1 MMKKLFMTL
10 AVLVLVMQP
19 AFAFTLSS
27 ADQSVSTCPSN
38 TGLFVAQV
46 GNTGSSTEIYTLG
59 LSGAASGWASVAPAG
74 FALGPGQSQDVYV
87 YVTPSS
93 NAQVGNY
100 PLTLTVSSGTSSQN
114 LAFDY
119 TVESCHDISLTAQTN
134 ELSVC
139 SGNSASYVLN
149 LRNDGQWEDTFDLAV
164 SGEAGIWSSLSRNSV
179 SLAPGESEQLSVVVT
194 PPRNEVGVYSLAV
207 SATSQSAGVVVAQS
221 LTIASRSCYDFDMVA
236 SENYVSF
243 CDNSE
248 AKVPVTITNSGSEN
262 DVYSLDLNGNSWS
275 VLDRDS
281 ISVPAGASAAF
292 NLILTPGF
300 GDVGTSVFNI
310 EAEATTG
317 DTSDSVTMNSNVLT
331 CRDTSLDIESSS
343 IELCP
348 GTSETVNVMLTN
360 AGQFQES
367 YSLTVDGPSWVN
379 LDRNS
384 VILASGESATMQLS
398 LSPQTNAGLIY
409 EDVTVSAKS
418 QNVGNTQDSDSIRV
432 NVPVRAA
439 CYNVDVSTEHRAVT
453 VAYGEGALVPIVV
466 QNIGSQSNT
475 YEFTVSGDGAQF
487 AQINPGAIE
496 VEGNTVEEA
505 YLYISVPRDAAKTSY
520 TIAVAAQSGDLRD
533 STAVI
538 LTVSDE
544 EPKFIGAVPES
555 LRDAGSGAVSSVWS
569 GLVSL
574 YSVTSNFVINYW
586 YIFPALL
593 ALLVVLYGLGR
604 VRDSESW
611 MKDLELLEQE
621 LELSE
626 KKEIPKPKKTQPSL
640 LKRFS
645 DWLMEEDEVK
655 VVTKSKPP
663 VKSETKV
670 KKEPGRF
677 QRFSDW
683 LMEENVPKAKP
694 KAKPTP
700 RPKPKK
706 TQPSLLKRFSDWLME
721 DDEVVQVTRKPGKSL
736 LEQAKEFLFEEVP
749 VTEEKVRKPKPKKKE
764 KGLWQKFIDWLEEE
778 DESKPKPKSRSRST
792 PKPKTKK
799 EPGLL
804 QKFSD
809 WLMEED
815 DKPKTKPKPK
825 PKKKEKGIW
834 QKFIDWLEEE
844 D

>member
-10 AVLVLVMQP
+10 AILTLVMQP

-27 ADQSVSTCPSN
+27 ADQSISTCPSN

-46 GNTGSSTEIYTLG
+46 GNSGSSTETYSLG
-59 LSGAASGWASVAPAG
+59 VSGAASGWASVAPAG
-74 FALGPGQSQDVYV
+74 FALGPSQSQDIYV

-93 NAQVGNY
+93 NAQTGNY
-100 PLTLTVSSGTSSQN
+100 PLTLTVSSGASSQN
-114 LAFDY
+114 LLFDY
-119 TVESCHDISLTAQTN
+119 EVESCHDISLTAQVN

-139 SGNSASYVLN
+139 SGASASYTLN
-149 LRNDGQWEDTFDLAV
+149 LRNEGQWEDTFDLAV
-164 SGEAGIWSSLSRNSV
+164 SGEAGPWSSLSRNSV
-179 SLAPGESEQLSVVVT
+179 SLAPGESEQVSVLVT
-194 PPRNEVGVYSLAV
+194 PPRNNVGVYSLAV

-221 LTIASRSCYDFDMVA
+221 LTITSRSCYDFDMAA

-262 DVYSLDLNGNSWS
+262 NVYSLDLDGTSWS

-281 ISVPAGASAAF
+281 ISVPAGASGTF
-292 NLILTPGF
+292 NLVLTPSF

-310 EAEATTG
+310 EAEAATG
-317 DTSDSVTMNSNVLT
+317 DTSDSVIINANVLT

-343 IELCP
+343 IELCS
-348 GTSETVNVMLTN
+348 GTSDTVDVMLTN

-367 YSLTVDGPSWVN
+367 YSLTVDGPSWVT

-384 VILASGESATMQLS
+384 VILASGESSSMQLS
-398 LSPQTNAGLIY
+398 LTPPTNVGLIY
-409 EDVTVSAKS
+409 EDVTINARS
-418 QNVGNTQDSDSIRV
+418 QNVGNTQDSDEIRV
-432 NVPVRAA
+432 NVPVRTA
-439 CYNVDVSTEHRAVT
+439 CYNVDLSAEHKSLT

-466 QNIGSQSNT
+466 RNTGSQNNI
-475 YEFTVSGDGAQF
+475 YEFTISGDGAQF

-496 VEGNTVEEA
+496 VEGNTVEET
-505 YLYISVPRDAAKTSY
+505 YLYISVPLDAAKNSY
-520 TIAVAAQSGDLRD
+520 TISVAAQSGDLRD
-533 STAVI
+533 STSVF

-544 EPKFIGAVPES
+544 EPKFVGAIP
-555 LRDAGSGAVSSVWS
+555 GSNSGLLSSVWGELS
-569 GLVSL
+569 GL
-574 YSVTSNFVINYW
+574 YSVASNFVVNYW
-586 YIFPALL
+586 FVFPALL

-621 LELSE
+621 LEFSE
-626 KKEIPKPKKTQPSL
+626 KKAKPKPKPKKTQPSL

-655 VVTKSKPP
+655 IITNSKPLI
-663 VKSETKV
+663 KSETKV
-670 KKEPGRF
+670 KKEPGIF

-683 LMEENVPKAKP
+683 LMEEDTPKAKP
-694 KAKPTP
+694 KPKAK
-700 RPKPKK
+700 KE
-706 TQPSLLKRFSDWLME
+706 SGMLKRVSDWLME
-721 DDEVVQVTRKPGKSL
+721 DDEVVQVTRKPGKSFF
-736 LEQAKEFLFEEVP
+736 EQAKEFLFEEVP
-749 VTEEKVRKPKPKKKE
+749 VAEEKIKVKAKPRTKKKE
-764 KGLWQKFIDWLEEE
+764 KGIWQKFIDWLEEE
-778 DESKPKPKSRSRST
+778 DEPKVKVKRTVKKVAPK
-792 PKPKTKK
+792 KTQ
-799 EPGLL
+799 PGIL
-804 QKFSD
+804 QRFSD

-815 DKPKTKPKPK
+815 EPKAKEKPKPKPK

>member
-10 AVLVLVMQP
+10 AILTLVMQP

-27 ADQSVSTCPSN
+27 AEQSISTCPSN

-46 GNTGSSTEIYTLG
+46 GNSGSATEIYTLG
-59 LSGAASGWASVAPAG
+59 LSGAASSWASVAPAG

-100 PLTLTVSSGTSSQN
+100 PLTLTVSSGSSSQN
-114 LAFDY
+114 LVFNY
-119 TVESCHDISLTAQTN
+119 NVESCYDISLTTQVN

-139 SGNSASYVLN
+139 SGNPASYVLN

-164 SGEAGIWSSLSRNSV
+164 SGEAGSWSSLSRNSV
-179 SLAPGESEQLSVVVT
+179 SLAPGASEQVSVLVT
-194 PPRNEVGVYSLAV
+194 PPRNNVGVYSLATA
-207 SATSQSAGVVVAQS
+207 ATSQSAGVVVAQS
-221 LTIASRSCYDFDMVA
+221 LTINSRSCYDFDMVS

-262 DVYSLDLNGNSWS
+262 NVYSLDLEGTSWS

-281 ISVPAGASAAF
+281 LSVPAGASGTF

-300 GDVGTSVFNI
+300 NDVGTSVFNI
-310 EAEATTG
+310 AAEASEG
-317 DTSDSVTMNSNVLT
+317 DNSDSVTINANILT

-343 IELCP
+343 IELCS
-348 GTSETVNVMLTN
+348 GTSETVDVMLTN

-367 YSLTVDGPSWVN
+367 YSLTVEGPSWVK

-384 VILASGESATMQLS
+384 VVLNSGESSTLQLS
-398 LSPQTNAGLIY
+398 LTPKTNVGLIY
-409 EDVTVSAKS
+409 EDITVTARS
-418 QNVGNTQDSDSIRV
+418 QNVGNTQDSDLIRV
-432 NVPVRAA
+432 TVPVRAA
-439 CYNVDVSTEHRAVT
+439 CYNVDLKTEHSSVT
-453 VAYGEGALVPIVV
+453 VAYGEGALVPIIVR
-466 QNIGSQSNT
+466 NTGSQSNI
-475 YEFTVSGDGAQF
+475 YEFTVSGEGAQF

-496 VEGNTVEEA
+496 IEGNSVEET
-505 YLYISVPRDAAKTSY
+505 YLYISVPRDAAKNSY
-520 TIAVAAQSGDLRD
+520 TISVAAHSGELRD

-544 EPKFIGAVPES
+544 EPNFLGATPE
-555 LRDAGSGAVSSVWS
+555 VSSSEGTSSWS
-569 GLVSL
+569 SLVSL
-574 YSVTSNFVINYW
+574 YSTAANFVINYW
-586 YIFPALL
+586 YVFPALL

-621 LELSE
+621 LEVSE
-626 KKEIPKPKKTQPSL
+626 KKEKPKKKTQPSL

-645 DWLMEEDEVK
+645 DWLMEEDEIK
-655 VVTKSKPP
+655 IITKSKPK

-670 KKEPGRF
+670 KKEPGML

-683 LMEENVPKAKP
+683 LMEEDEVKP
-694 KAKPTP
+694 KVKS
-700 RPKPKK
+700 KPKK
-706 TQPSLLKRFSDWLME
+706 KKESGTFKRFSDWLME
-721 DDEVVQVTRKPGKSL
+721 DSEKVEITGTPGKPL
-736 LEQAKEFLFEEVP
+736 LDQAKEFLFEEVP
-749 VTEEKVRKPKPKKKE
+749 VVEEKAKPSTKKKE

-778 DESKPKPKSRSRST
+778 DESKVKAKPKVKKAT
-792 PKPKTKK
+792 PKKTQ
-799 EPGLL
+799 PSLL
-804 QKFSD
+804 KRFSD

-815 DKPKTKPKPK
+815 DPKAKAKPKSKIN
-825 PKKKEKGIW
+825 KKEKGLW

>member
-10 AVLVLVMQP
+10 AILTLVMQP

-27 ADQSVSTCPSN
+27 ADQSISTCPSN

-46 GNTGSSTEIYTLG
+46 ANSGSSTEIFTLG
-59 LSGAASGWASVAPAG
+59 VSGAASGWASVAPAG

-93 NAQVGNY
+93 NAQAGNY
-100 PLTLTVSSGTSSQN
+100 PLTLTVSSGSSSQN
-114 LAFDY
+114 LVFNY
-119 TVESCHDISLTAQTN
+119 NVESCYDISLTTQVN

-139 SGNSASYVLN
+139 SGSPASYTLN

-164 SGEAGIWSSLSRNSV
+164 SGEAGPWSSLSRTSV
-179 SLAPGESEQLSVVVT
+179 SLVPGESEQVSVLVT
-194 PPRNEVGVYSLAV
+194 PPRNNVGVYSLAAA
-207 SATSQSAGVVVAQS
+207 ATSQSASVVAQS
-221 LTIASRSCYDFDMVA
+221 LTINSRSCYEFDMIS

-262 DVYSLDLNGNSWS
+262 NVYSLDLEGTGWS

-281 ISVPAGASAAF
+281 LSIPAGSSATF

-300 GDVGTSVFNI
+300 NDVGTSVFNI
-310 EAEATTG
+310 DAEAATG
-317 DTSDSVTMNSNVLT
+317 DTSDAVTINANVLT

-343 IELCP
+343 IELCS
-348 GTSETVNVMLTN
+348 GTSETVDVMLTN

-367 YSLTVDGPSWVN
+367 YSLTVDGPSWAK

-384 VILASGESATMQLS
+384 VILASGESATMKLS
-398 LSPQTNAGLIY
+398 LTPETNVGLIH
-409 EDVTVSAKS
+409 EDVTINARS

-432 NVPVRAA
+432 TVPVRAA
-439 CYNVDVSTEHRAVT
+439 CYNVDLETEHSAVT
-453 VAYGEGALVPIVV
+453 VAYGEGALVPIIVK
-466 QNIGSQSNT
+466 NTGSQSNI
-475 YEFTVSGDGAQF
+475 YEFTVSGEGSQF

-496 VEGNTVEEA
+496 VEGNSVEET
-505 YLYISVPRDAAKTSY
+505 YLYISIPRDAAKNSY
-520 TIAVAAQSGDLRD
+520 SISVAAHSGELRD

-538 LTVSDE
+538 LTISDE
-544 EPKFIGAVPES
+544 EPKFVGATPETS
-555 LRDAGSGAVSSVWS
+555 SEGSGAGASIWS
-569 GLVSL
+569 GIVSL

-586 YIFPALL
+586 YVFPALL

-621 LELSE
+621 LDVSE
-626 KKEIPKPKKTQPSL
+626 KKEKPKPKKTQPSL

-655 VVTKSKPP
+655 IITKSKPK

-670 KKEPGRF
+670 KKEPGML

-683 LMEENVPKAKP
+683 LMEEDEPKAKAKTKPKAKKEPGRLQRLSEWLMEEDEKVEITRKPGKPLLEQAKEFLFEEVPVVEEKAKP
-694 KAKPTP
+694 KKKVVKKDGLWKKFIDWLEEEDEPKSKSKP
-700 RPKPKK
+700 KLKKVAPKK

-721 DDEVVQVTRKPGKSL
+721 
-736 LEQAKEFLFEEVP
+736 
-749 VTEEKVRKPKPKKKE
+749 
-764 KGLWQKFIDWLEEE
+764 E
-778 DESKPKPKSRSRST
+778 DEPKVKSQVKPKS
-792 PKPKTKK
+792 KPN
-799 EPGLL
+799 
-804 QKFSD
+804 
-809 WLMEED
+809 
-815 DKPKTKPKPK
+815 
-825 PKKKEKGIW
+825 KKEKGIW

>member
-1 MMKKLFMTL
+1 MKKLFMTL
-10 AVLVLVMQP
+10 AILTLVMQP

-27 ADQSVSTCPSN
+27 AEQSISTCPSN

-46 GNTGSSTEIYTLG
+46 SNPGSSTEIYTLG

-100 PLTLTVSSGTSSQN
+100 PLTLTVSSGSSSQN
-114 LAFDY
+114 LLFNY
-119 TVESCHDISLTAQTN
+119 NVESCYDISLTTQVN

-139 SGNSASYVLN
+139 SGNPASYVLN
-149 LRNDGQWEDTFDLAV
+149 LRNEGQWKDTFDLAV
-164 SGEAGIWSSLSRNSV
+164 SGEAGPWSSLSRNSI
-179 SLAPGESEQLSVVVT
+179 SLVPGESEQVSVLVT
-194 PPRNEVGVYSLAV
+194 PPRNNVGVYSLAAA
-207 SATSQSAGVVVAQS
+207 ATSQSAGVVVAQS
-221 LTIASRSCYDFDMVA
+221 LTINSRSCYDFDMVS

-262 DVYSLDLNGNSWS
+262 NFYSLELEGTSWS

-281 ISVPAGASAAF
+281 ISVPAGASGTF
-292 NLILTPGF
+292 NLVLTPGF

-310 EAEATTG
+310 AAEASEG
-317 DTSDSVTMNSNVLT
+317 DTSDSVTINANVLT

-343 IELCP
+343 IELCS
-348 GTSETVNVMLTN
+348 GTNEIVDVMLTN

-367 YSLTVDGPSWVN
+367 YSLTVDGPSWAK

-384 VILASGESATMQLS
+384 VILASGESSTMKLS
-398 LSPQTNAGLIY
+398 LTPETNVGLIH
-409 EDVTVSAKS
+409 EDITINARS
-418 QNVGNTQDSDSIRV
+418 QNVGNTQDSDSVRV
-432 NVPVRAA
+432 TVPVRAA
-439 CYNVDVSTEHRAVT
+439 CYNVDLETEHSSVT
-453 VAYGEGALVPIVV
+453 VAYGEGALVPIIIK
-466 QNIGSQSNT
+466 NTGSQSNI
-475 YEFTVSGDGAQF
+475 YEFTVSGEGAQF

-496 VEGNTVEEA
+496 VEGNSVEET
-505 YLYISVPRDAAKTSY
+505 YLYISIPRDAAKNSY
-520 TIAVAAQSGDLRD
+520 SISVAAHSGELRD

-538 LTVSDE
+538 LTISDE
-544 EPKFIGAVPES
+544 EPKFVGATPETS
-555 LRDAGSGAVSSVWS
+555 SEGSGAGASIWS
-569 GLVSL
+569 GIVSL

-586 YIFPALL
+586 YVFPALL

-604 VRDSESW
+604 VRDSDSW

-621 LELSE
+621 LDVSE
-626 KKEIPKPKKTQPSL
+626 KKEKPKPKNTQPSL

-655 VVTKSKPP
+655 IITKSKPK

-670 KKEPGRF
+670 KKEPGML

-683 LMEENVPKAKP
+683 LMEE
-694 KAKPTP
+694 
-700 RPKPKK
+700 
-706 TQPSLLKRFSDWLME
+706 
-721 DDEVVQVTRKPGKSL
+721 DEKVEITRKPGKPL

-749 VTEEKVRKPKPKKKE
+749 VTEEKVRKPKAKKKE

-778 DESKPKPKSRSRST
+778 DAPKAKAKPKVK
-792 PKPKTKK
+792 KVALKKTQ
-799 EPGLL
+799 PSLL
-804 QKFSD
+804 KRFSD

-815 DKPKTKPKPK
+815 EPKTKSKPK
-825 PKKKEKGIW
+825 PASKPKSKNKEKGLW

>member
-10 AVLVLVMQP
+10 AILTLVMQP

-27 ADQSVSTCPSN
+27 ADQSISTCPSN

-46 GNTGSSTEIYTLG
+46 GNTGSSTDIFSLG
-59 LSGAASGWASVAPAG
+59 VSGAASGWASVAPAG
-74 FALGPGQSQDVYV
+74 FALGPAQSQDVYV

-100 PLTLTVSSGTSSQN
+100 PLTLTVSSGASSQN
-114 LAFDY
+114 LLFNY
-119 TVESCHDISLTAQTN
+119 NVESCHDISLTTQVN

-149 LRNDGQWEDTFDLAV
+149 LRNDGQWEDTFDLEV
-164 SGEAGIWSSLSRNSV
+164 SGEAGPWSSLSRNSV
-179 SLAPGESEQLSVVVT
+179 SLVPGESEQISVLVT
-194 PPRNEVGVYSLAV
+194 PPRNNVGVYSLAV

-221 LTIASRSCYDFDMVA
+221 LTITSRSCYDFDMVA

-248 AKVPVTITNSGSEN
+248 AKVPVTVTNSGSEN
-262 DVYSLDLNGNSWS
+262 NVYSLDLDGTGWS

-281 ISVPAGASAAF
+281 ISVPAGASGTF
-292 NLILTPGF
+292 NLVLTPGF

-310 EAEATTG
+310 EAEAATG
-317 DTSDSVTMNSNVLT
+317 DTSDSVTINANVLT

-343 IELCP
+343 IELCS
-348 GTSETVNVMLTN
+348 GTSDTVDVMLTN

-367 YSLTVDGPSWVN
+367 YSLTVEGPSWVT

-384 VILASGESATMQLS
+384 VILASGESSSMQLS
-398 LSPQTNAGLIY
+398 LTPPTNVGLIY
-409 EDVTVSAKS
+409 EDVTINARS

-439 CYNVDVSTEHRAVT
+439 CYNVDIAAEHKSVT

-466 QNIGSQSNT
+466 RNTGSQSNI
-475 YEFTVSGDGAQF
+475 YEFTISGDGAQF

-496 VEGNTVEEA
+496 VEGNTVEET
-505 YLYISVPRDAAKTSY
+505 YLYISVPLDAAKTSY
-520 TIAVAAQSGDLRD
+520 TISVAAQSGDLRD
-533 STAVI
+533 STPVF

-544 EPKFIGAVPES
+544 EPKFVGGILGSDSS
-555 LRDAGSGAVSSVWS
+555 LLSSIW
-569 GLVSL
+569 GDLLGL
-574 YSVTSNFVINYW
+574 YSVASNFVVNYW
-586 YIFPALL
+586 FVFPALL

-621 LELSE
+621 LEFSE
-626 KKEIPKPKKTQPSL
+626 KKEKPRPKKTQPSL

-655 VVTKSKPP
+655 IITKSKPP

-670 KKEPGRF
+670 KKEPGIF

-683 LMEENVPKAKP
+683 LMEEDAPRAKPKP
-694 KAKPTP
+694 KAKKGPGM
-700 RPKPKK
+700 
-706 TQPSLLKRFSDWLME
+706 LKRFSDWLME

-749 VTEEKVRKPKPKKKE
+749 VTEEKVRKPKAKKKE

-778 DESKPKPKSRSRST
+778 DAPKAKAKPKVK
-792 PKPKTKK
+792 KVALKKTQ
-799 EPGLL
+799 PSLL
-804 QKFSD
+804 KRFSD

-815 DKPKTKPKPK
+815 EPKTKSKPK
-825 PKKKEKGIW
+825 PASKPKSKNKEKGLW

>member
-1 MMKKLFMTL
+1 MMKKIFMTL
-10 AVLVLVMQP
+10 AILTLVMQP

-27 ADQSVSTCPSN
+27 SDQSISTCPSN

-46 GNTGSSTEIYTLG
+46 GNSGSSTEIYTLG
-59 LSGAASGWASVAPAG
+59 LSGAASGWASIAPAG
-74 FALGPGQSQDVYV
+74 FALGPEQSQDVYV

-100 PLTLTVSSGTSSQN
+100 PLTLTVSSGSSSQN
-114 LAFDY
+114 LIFNY
-119 TVESCHDISLTAQTN
+119 NVESCYDISLTTQVN

-139 SGNSASYVLN
+139 SGNPASYVLN
-149 LRNDGQWEDTFDLAV
+149 LRNEGQWEDTFDLAV
-164 SGEAGIWSSLSRNSV
+164 SGEAGSWASLSRNSV
-179 SLAPGESEQLSVVVT
+179 SLAPGASEQVSVLVT
-194 PPRNEVGVYSLAV
+194 PPRNNVGVYSLAAT
-207 SATSQSAGVVVAQS
+207 ATSQSAGVVVAQS
-221 LTIASRSCYDFDMVA
+221 LTINSRSCYDFDMVS

-262 DVYSLDLNGNSWS
+262 NVYSLDLEGTSWS

-281 ISVPAGASAAF
+281 LSVPAGSSETF

-300 GDVGTSVFNI
+300 NDVGTSVFNI
-310 EAEATTG
+310 AAESSEG
-317 DTSDSVTMNSNVLT
+317 DTSDSVTINANILT

-343 IELCP
+343 IELCS
-348 GTSETVNVMLTN
+348 GTSETVDVMLTN

-367 YSLTVDGPSWVN
+367 YSLAVEGPSWAK

-384 VILASGESATMQLS
+384 VILASGESSTMQLT
-398 LSPQTNAGLIY
+398 LTPETNIGLIH
-409 EDVTVSAKS
+409 EDITINARS

-432 NVPVRAA
+432 TVPVRAA
-439 CYNVDVSTEHRAVT
+439 CYNVDLETEHGSVD
-453 VAYGEGALVPIVV
+453 VAYGEGALVPIIVR
-466 QNIGSQSNT
+466 NTGSQSNI
-475 YEFTVSGDGAQF
+475 YEFTVSGEGAQF

-496 VEGNTVEEA
+496 IEGNSVEET
-505 YLYISVPRDAAKTSY
+505 YLYISIPRDAAKNSY
-520 TIAVAAQSGDLRD
+520 TISVAAHSGELRD

-538 LTVSDE
+538 LTISDE
-544 EPKFIGAVPES
+544 EPKFVGVLPES
-555 LRDAGSGAVSSVWS
+555 SSEGPGILS
-569 GLVSL
+569 NIVSL
-574 YSVTSNFVINYW
+574 YSVASNFVVNYW
-586 YIFPALL
+586 YVFPALL

-621 LELSE
+621 LEFSE
-626 KKEIPKPKKTQPSL
+626 KKAKPNLKKTQPSL

-645 DWLMEEDEVK
+645 DWLMEEDEIK
-655 VVTKSKPP
+655 IITKSKPLI
-663 VKSETKV
+663 KSETKV
-670 KKEPGRF
+670 KKEPGIL

-683 LMEENVPKAKP
+683 LMEEDTPKAKP
-694 KAKPTP
+694 A
-700 RPKPKK
+700 PKPKPK
-706 TQPSLLKRFSDWLME
+706 AKKKQEKGILKRFSDWLME
-721 DDEVVQVTRKPGKSL
+721 DSEKVEITETPGKPL
-736 LEQAKEFLFEEVP
+736 LDQAKEFLFEEVP
-749 VTEEKVRKPKPKKKE
+749 VVEEKAKPKTKKKE

-778 DESKPKPKSRSRST
+778 DESKVKAKPKVKKVA
-792 PKPKTKK
+792 PKKTQ
-799 EPGLL
+799 PGIL
-804 QKFSD
+804 QRFSD

-815 DKPKTKPKPK
+815 TPKAKPKPK